1 MSQPTVSSFFQARKK
16 ATGQVSKLKSGDS
29 SNVKLDKVALI
40 KKLEATPEIKK
51 RSVSVERSSKKD
63 AFVKHV
69 ESEQVAN
76 VQAEQA
82 KQRASSCSRITAR
95 DDSVSRKK
103 DDLTSIKKVAKTAN
117 VSFLK
122 HGNLSPRKARS
133 PFKIEK
139 KSVLSPRR
147 LEAIDALVSGALTS
161 TKSGSLSSVQSPLKT
176 PEKKASPADVKKRL
190 GSTNSLA
197 TLQARLKGLSESS
210 PSHPTARKALFV
222 DETSFKPSASPALSR
237 KGLNFAVEVRKPIV
251 PASPVKASPRKQ
263 VLVEAEKVDDKTKD
277 LLQPSEDLPLPKE
290 YSELASYFRKL
301 DELVAIKFNRNQA
314 ISVRAIKEDVQNAMR
329 RPLTDVQLQQIRC
342 VLPTAYDFTWEAK
355 KDSRGRPT
363 PDFELHLSPRLND
376 DTAQPKPERMS
387 PRDLVERQKMFNHCL
402 LTIVQDHHQDFLKS
416 QNIVLENSQIHRWY
430 KDFDVNAY
438 CPSIDQLDYPCKPHV
453 DSPERD
459 PQAMLAKITGLN
471 QSVEKALKRVVDMTP
486 VKAEPKTPVT
496 KAVEDE
502 IKLNPALRDLPP
514 HLLAKI
520 KAQERDR
527 RIREMTMD
535 KTKQKEIEMLE
546 ELLHKRVI
554 FSLMLPM

>member
-1 MSQPTVSSFFQARKK
+1 MSQPTVSSFFQTRKK
-16 ATGQVSKLKSGDS
+16 ATGQISKLKSGDT
-29 SNVKLDKVALI
+29 SNVTHDKIALI
-40 KKLEATPEIKK
+40 KKLEATPEQRK

-63 AFVKHV
+63 AFIKYI
-69 ESEQVAN
+69 ESEEATNTQV
-76 VQAEQA
+76 EQA
-82 KQRASSCSRITAR
+82 KQRASSCSRIASR
-95 DDSVSRKK
+95 DNAIAKKK
-103 DDLTSIKKVAKTAN
+103 DDLTSIKKSAKSTN

-122 HGNLSPRKARS
+122 HGNLSPHKARS
-133 PFKIEK
+133 PFKLEK
-139 KSVLSPRR
+139 RSVLSPKR
-147 LEAIDALVSGALTS
+147 LEAIDALVSGALAS

-176 PEKKASPADVKKRL
+176 PEKKASPADIKKRL

-197 TLQARLKGLSESS
+197 TLQARLKGLSES

-222 DETSFKPSASPALSR
+222 DETLSKPSSPALSR
-237 KGLNFAVEVRKPIV
+237 KGLNIAVEVSKPII

-290 YSELASYFRKL
+290 YSELASCFRKL

-314 ISVRAIKEDVQNAMR
+314 ISVRAIKDDVQNAMR
-329 RPLTDVQLQQIRC
+329 KRLTDDQLQQIRC

-363 PDFELHLSPRLND
+363 PDYELHLTPNLSDNP
-376 DTAQPKPERMS
+376 TQPKVERMS
-387 PRDLVERQKMFNHCL
+387 PRDLVERQKLFNHCL
-402 LTIVQDHHQDFLKS
+402 LTIVQDHHQAFLKG
-416 QNIVLENSQIHRWY
+416 QKIALDNSQIHRWY

-438 CPSIDQLDYPCKPHV
+438 CPSIDQLAYPTKPHV
-453 DSPERD
+453 ESPERD

-471 QSVEKALKRVVDMTP
+471 QSVEKALKRVVDITPVKPEPMTP
-486 VKAEPKTPVT
+486 VS

-502 IKLNPALRDLPP
+502 IKLDPALRDLPP

-535 KTKQKEIEMLE
+535 KTKQKEIAMLE
-546 ELLHKRVI
+546 ELLHKRVCFFLSI
-554 FSLMLPM
+554 T